1 MRATSTRVI
10 LSCAAIGVGGGL
22 FAAGA
27 GYFAGLIAGIA
38 PMLYGITIGS
48 HFLPSAVALA
58 LLKRP
63 GVGILT
69 GFIAGLVG
77 AAFAPQWILRFLA
90 TGLLVGALLEL
101 PFFITRYRNWSPW
114 LYYVA
119 AAGSGLVLAAGTFIA
134 LGAEHYA
141 PWFWALYLSL
151 FALSP
156 VFFTWLGR
164 VIAASLSRA
173 GVARSLT

>member
-1 MRATSTRVI
+1 VHRTSTRVL

-22 FAAGA
+22 VAGA
-27 GYFAGLIAGIA
+27 SGYFAGLIAGIA
-38 PMLYGITIGS
+38 PILYGITIGA
-48 HFLPSAVALA
+48 HFLPSAVAFA

-63 GVGILT
+63 GVALLT

-77 AAFAPQWILRFLA
+77 TLFAPMWIGRYIG

-101 PFFITRYRNWSPW
+101 PFLLTRYRDWSAW

-119 AAGSGLVLAAGTFIA
+119 AAFAGVVLAAGTFLV

-141 PWFWALYLSL
+141 PWTWVVYVVL
-151 FALSP
+151 FIASP

-164 VIAASLSRA
+164 LIAASLARA
-173 GVARSLT
+173 GVARSVR

>member
-1 MRATSTRVI
+1 MHRTNTRII
-10 LSCAAIGVGGGL
+10 LSCAAIGVAGGL

-63 GVGILT
+63 GVSVLT

-77 AAFAPQWILRFLA
+77 AAFAPQWFLRFIA

-101 PFFITRYRNWSPW
+101 PFLLTRYRKWSPW

-119 AAGSGLVLAAGTFIA
+119 AGGAGLLLAAGTFIA

-141 PWFWALYLSL
+141 PWVWVLYLAL
-151 FALSP
+151 FTLSP
-156 VFFTWLGR
+156 IVFTWLGR
-164 VIAASLSRA
+164 IIAASLSRA
-173 GVARSLT
+173 GVARATA